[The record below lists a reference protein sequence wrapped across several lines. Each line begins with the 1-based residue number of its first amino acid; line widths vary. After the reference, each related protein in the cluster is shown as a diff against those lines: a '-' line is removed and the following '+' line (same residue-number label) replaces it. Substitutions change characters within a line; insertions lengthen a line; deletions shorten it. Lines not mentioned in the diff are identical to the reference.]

1 MPAHV
6 CMCARMQACVC
17 KGMTP
22 GRGIR
27 FGDSQELAQA
37 MKNVTEYLNTLLK
50 IIPRRKTC
58 NLERYVT

>member
-1 MPAHV
+1 
-6 CMCARMQACVC
+6 MQACVC